1 MMTLLQQGQVL
12 LLFLCVAMQGD
23 HGAEGHAAGCSLII
37 CSDNDIIVIHNPVSV
52 GQSSTELH
60 PTCVWGMEEGN
71 QTSALGKLLALYFT
85 LVFANIDAAH
95 MSMRL
100 EGYTQKC
107 RQGLWVSL
115 YAS

>member
-1 MMTLLQQGQVL
+1 ML
-12 LLFLCVAMQGD
+12 AR
-23 HGAEGHAAGCSLII
+23 AARNFILRVCG
-37 CSDNDIIVIHNPVSV
+37 V
-52 GQSSTELH
+52 GG
-60 PTCVWGMEEGN
+60 WGMEEGN
-71 QTSALGKLLALYFT
+71 QTSAFGKLLALYFT

>member
-23 HGAEGHAAGCSLII
+23 HGAEGHAAGRSLII

-60 PTCVWGMEEGN
+60 PTCVWSGWVGN
-71 QTSALGKLLALYFT
+71 GGGKSNKCFWKIAC
-85 LVFANIDAAH
+85 LVLH
-95 MSMRL
+95 SSVCK
-100 EGYTQKC
+100 Y
-107 RQGLWVSL
+107 
-115 YAS
+115 